1 MSLRSASSGSGKNIS
16 AKIVAFSRGSYS
28 ILALPSL
35 RNGGVKAALGLSRF
49 LVYLT
54 SFYTFPILSAT
65 SVTLL
70 RWSSVKFR
78 FTRDLAYLLTSL

>member
-1 MSLRSASSGSGKNIS
+1 MSLRSASSSSGKNVS

-35 RNGGVKAALGLSRF
+35 RNRGVKAALGLSRF